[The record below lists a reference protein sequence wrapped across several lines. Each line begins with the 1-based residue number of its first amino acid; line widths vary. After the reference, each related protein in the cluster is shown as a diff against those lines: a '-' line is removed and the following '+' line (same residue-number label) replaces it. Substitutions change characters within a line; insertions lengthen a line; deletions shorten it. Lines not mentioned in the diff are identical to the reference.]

1 MSKLRSL
8 HTRNLTCIVCPLGCS
23 ISVKLKGLE
32 VIGVDGNTC
41 AKGEAYARDEVLYPK
56 RTLTSSVLVIGG
68 SWPLVSVR
76 TSGPIPKAK
85 IPAVMRAL
93 KAKTVKAPVKM
104 GAVMIKNVAMTGV
117 DIIATRDVGKAH
129 RSRP

>member
-1 MSKLRSL
+1 MSKLKSL
-8 HTRNLTCIVCPLGCS
+8 HTRHLTCIVCPLGCS
-23 ISVKLKGLE
+23 ITVKLKGIE

-41 AKGEAYARDEVLYPK
+41 AKGEAYARDEVLHPK

-85 IPAVMRAL
+85 IVAVMKAI
-93 KAKTVKAPVKM
+93 KAKMVKAPVKM
-104 GAVMIKNVAMTGV
+104 GAVLIKNVSGTRV
-117 DIIATRDVGKAH
+117 DIIATKDIE
-129 RSRP
+129 RSKH